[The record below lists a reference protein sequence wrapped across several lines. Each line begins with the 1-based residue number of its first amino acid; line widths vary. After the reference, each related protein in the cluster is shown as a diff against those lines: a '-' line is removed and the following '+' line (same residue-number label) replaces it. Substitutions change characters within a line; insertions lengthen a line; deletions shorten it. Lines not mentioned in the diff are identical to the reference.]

1 MLDVIISAMHGTNG
15 EDGVSSVIAN
25 LYNIPFV
32 GSNHISSG
40 VLLDKYFSYAVL
52 CSNGIRTIDTE
63 FRYRNDKVDF
73 DKYPLII
80 KPSRL
85 GSSIG
90 IYKANDENEL
100 IINLNKAFMFDNKV
114 VIQPFIKEFKE
125 YNQAVY
131 INCGKLVFSNV
142 EEVFKSDNILSFD
155 DKYICSKTDKKHI
168 FLEDVKLVSEIT
180 KVSEKIYKSLQLS
193 GVVRIDY
200 MFFDDKLYVNEVN
213 TTPGSFAYYLYD
225 YTLKELL
232 ESLIKNALFEN
243 QNKLSFVFK
252 SNVLSQKYN
261 YKK

>member
-1 MLDVIISAMHGTNG
+1 MNIGLIFGGKSFEHDISIITANLAYHALKEEHTVHLLYIDREGNFKYIKKLNVEDFINENKKFSKFSFAKNGIMYKCKKIMLDVIISAMHGTNG

-155 DKYICSKTDKKHI
+155 DKYYQI
-168 FLEDVKLVSEIT
+168 
-180 KVSEKIYKSLQLS
+180 
-193 GVVRIDY
+193 
-200 MFFDDKLYVNEVN
+200 
-213 TTPGSFAYYLYD
+213 
-225 YTLKELL
+225 
-232 ESLIKNALFEN
+232 
-243 QNKLSFVFK
+243 
-252 SNVLSQKYN
+252 
-261 YKK
+261 